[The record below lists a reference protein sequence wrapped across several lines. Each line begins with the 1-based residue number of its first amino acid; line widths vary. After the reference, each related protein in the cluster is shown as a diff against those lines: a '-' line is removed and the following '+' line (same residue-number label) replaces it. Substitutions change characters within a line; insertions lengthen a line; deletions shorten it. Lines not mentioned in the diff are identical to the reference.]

1 MANKVIPTISAVTI
15 GDTGDIKSTDG
26 KEQYSVIYV
35 DYFKNKFDS
44 NGLTK
49 FMAAPTNSVE
59 QIAGGTAIYY
69 VTKGI
74 NPRNYTGGKTN
85 DTNNVRSVSIN
96 IDQDKEVSTVI
107 NPRDITKNG
116 GVFKN
121 GGVTIGN
128 AFLDAFIFN
137 LKARQEANISAYV
150 MNAMV
155 TEAKKSITT
164 FNVKDP
170 NALTVQDANLIY
182 QQLQDVA
189 NDIRS
194 TIDDEVLGI
203 ANDQIYII
211 ASLKGMKYL
220 NVLLTGLNAS
230 NEAYQTLV
238 KNRITEIRG
247 LNVIEATFLGNTYNK
262 GVLDKDVAFDF
273 SGLDFVIAVEK
284 TIAVPWVNVV
294 PLTTIL
300 LPTDRSIKNY
310 TSWSI
315 SNGKALYPQLIK
327 GFTIGKT
334 PTGA

>member
-1 MANKVIPTISAVTI
+1 MANQVIPTISAVTI

-26 KEQYSVIYV
+26 KEQYSVAYI
-35 DYFKNKFDS
+35 DYFKNKFDA

-59 QIAGGTAIYY
+59 QVAAGTALYY

-74 NPRNYTGGKTN
+74 NPKNSDGGKVN
-85 DTNNVRSVSIN
+85 DTNSVRSVAIN
-96 IDQDKEVSTVI
+96 IDQDKEISTVI
-107 NPRDITKNG
+107 SPFDVKKNG
-116 GVFKN
+116 GHFEGSN
-121 GGVTIGN
+121 VTIGN

-150 MNAMV
+150 MNTLV
-155 TEAKKSITT
+155 TQAKKSVTT
-164 FNVKDP
+164 FNVTDP
-170 NALTVQDANLIY
+170 DALTTADANLIY
-182 QQLQDVA
+182 QQIQDIA
-189 NDIRS
+189 NGLRS

-203 ANDQIYII
+203 SETQIYII

-230 NEAYQTLV
+230 NEAFDVLV
-238 KNRITEIRG
+238 KNRIKEIRG
-247 LNVIEATFLGNTYNK
+247 LNVIEATFLGNSYAK
-262 GVLDKDVAFDF
+262 GKLDQDVAFDF
-273 SGLDFVIAVEK
+273 SGLDFIIAVEK

-300 LPTDRSIKNY
+300 LPTDRSIKNFA
-310 TSWSI
+310 SWSI

-327 GFTIGKT
+327 GLTIGKK
-334 PTGA
+334 PNA